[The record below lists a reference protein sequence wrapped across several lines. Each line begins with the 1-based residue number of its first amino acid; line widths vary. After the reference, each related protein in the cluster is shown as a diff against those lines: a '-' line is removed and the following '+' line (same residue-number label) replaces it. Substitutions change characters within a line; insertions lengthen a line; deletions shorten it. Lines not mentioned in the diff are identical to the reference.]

1 MKQMKVIQSPK
12 LESDSETVNSQLD
25 ALKQKNKQVKGAKLP
40 IHTTIVR
47 APGDST
53 ATSTAVTAITIH
65 RRRMSSTPMC

>member
-12 LESDSETVNSQLD
+12 LESDSETVNPQLD
-25 ALKQKNKQVKGAKLP
+25 AHLYKKKSRSRVP

-65 RRRMSSTPMC
+65 